1 MHSYTI
7 SVKNIFSYLRPYVL
21 GVFSAAIVNIAI
33 VALCSFLLATSK
45 VFSEEIV
52 LGVIIGAD
60 VVGAFIGGYIAAR
73 IKKEKGIVCGAVVGG
88 TLFIIVL
95 IGAMIIGFD
104 EVTYRTVISFGVL
117 LIFGALGGIKGV
129 NRKTRIKI
137 K

>member
-33 VALCSFLLATSK
+33 VALCSFLLETSK

-60 VVGAFIGGYIAAR
+60 VVGAFVGGYIAAR

>member
-52 LGVIIGAD
+52 LGVIIVAD
-60 VVGAFIGGYIAAR
+60 VVGAFVGGYIAAR

>member
-7 SVKNIFSYLRPYVL
+7 SVKNIFSYLCPYVL

-60 VVGAFIGGYIAAR
+60 VVGAFVGGYIAAR

>member
-7 SVKNIFSYLRPYVL
+7 SIKNIFSYLRPYVL
-21 GVFSAAIVNIAI
+21 GVLSAAIINIAI
-33 VALCSFLLATSK
+33 IALSAFLLSSSK

-52 LGVIIGAD
+52 LGVIIAAD
-60 VVGAFIGGYIAAR
+60 VIGAFIGGYIAAR
-73 IKKEKGIVCGAVVGG
+73 IKKEKGIVCGAVIGC

-95 IGAMIIGFD
+95 IGAMISGLD
-104 EVTYRTVISFGVL
+104 EITYRTVISFGVL
-117 LIFGALGGIKGV
+117 MIFGALGGIKGV

>member
-7 SVKNIFSYLRPYVL
+7 SLKNIFSYLRPYVL

>member
-7 SVKNIFSYLRPYVL
+7 SLKNIFSYLRPYIL
-21 GVFSAAIVNIAI
+21 GVFSAAIINITLI
-33 VALCSFLLATSK
+33 TFCSFLLTSSK

-52 LGVIIGAD
+52 LGIIIASDVIC
-60 VVGAFIGGYIAAR
+60 AFIGGYIAAR
-73 IKKEKGIVCGAVVGG
+73 IKKEKGIICGAVVGG
-88 TLFIIVL
+88 ILFLIIL
-95 IGAMIIGFD
+95 IGAMLNGVE

-117 LIFGALGGIKGV
+117 IIFGSLGGIKGV

>member
-7 SVKNIFSYLRPYVL
+7 SLKNIFSCIRPYIF
-21 GVFSAAIVNIAI
+21 GVFSAAVINIVIIA
-33 VALCSFLLATSK
+33 AGSLLLASSK

-52 LGVIIGAD
+52 LGIIIGAD
-60 VVGAFIGGYIAAR
+60 VISAFAGGYIAAR
-73 IKKEKGIVCGAVVGG
+73 IKKEKGIVCGAAVG
-88 TLFIIVL
+88 FILYLIVL
-95 IGAMIIGFD
+95 TGAMINGFD
-104 EVTYRTVISFGVL
+104 EITFRTVISFGVL

>member
-60 VVGAFIGGYIAAR
+60 VVGAFVGGYIAAR